1 MIAGARKGERLDA
14 IDITTDDDRAGNAVA
29 DLNQAIEDYSRAV
42 LNGDTASDSPGSTPW
57 RRRG

>member
-1 MIAGARKGERLDA
+1 MIAAARKGEQLDA
-14 IDITTDDDRAGNAVA
+14 IDITTDDDRAGKAVA

-42 LNGDTASDSPGSTPW
+42 LYDDTARTPAGSKPW